1 MNAKK
6 CLALLLSACMAASV
20 LAGCKDGGK
29 KAPSS
34 SSSGSNTT
42 GSITWID
49 PDYEEDK
56 DDDKGN
62 GGASHKPGVSNYN
75 IKVEGLDGNATI
87 SPNPIKVDKHGT
99 AKFTITA
106 KDGYYIQSVRIGNV
120 ELVPSEDRQVTA
132 YDVTMYHVCGH
143 RTITVTL
150 APLTYGIVATTWGDP
165 SSKITWEGKD
175 FKAGDEVTLNLHHD
189 AVYALTKLTVNDKEV
204 SLSDVEDDKYVLTIT
219 GDMTVEA
226 TFAKETFNVTT
237 TVSGDKTANITP
249 ASPNVENGEKVTFT
263 LTHGSGYEL
272 ASFQVNGT
280 EMKDQVKDDRIT
292 LTITKDTHIEVEFA
306 LITIKSTELVGNLV
320 KKNYVDGEEF
330 DPSGLTLVYTWSN
343 GQVERIGLEKGAI
356 ETVKMDDAHIL
367 NTAYGKAIQIKH
379 KEFYPEHPATAYFTT
394 LGITI
399 GAVDKNG
406 NGESKYLTQADFD
419 EIKDYLE
426 EKADRDRWS
435 AAGEKDTIKASLK
448 NDQTISGYEV
458 LKKWSYISKEYV
470 QSKDGVMKLI
480 DEICYYDGALTQAIN
495 KANPDNQANP
505 RKVEVYMN
513 ITNDAVTVWFVAAK
527 K

>member
-204 SLSDVEDDKYVLTIT
+204 SLSDVKDDKYVLTIT

-263 LTHGSGYEL
+263 LTHDSSYEL
-272 ASFQVNGT
+272 ASFKVNGT
-280 EMKDQVKDDRIT
+280 EMKDQVKGDQIT
-292 LTITKDTHIEVEFA
+292 LTITEDTHIEVEFA
-306 LITIKSTELVGNLV
+306 PITIKSTELVGNLV
-320 KKNYVDGEEF
+320 KKNYVYGEEF

-399 GAVDKNG
+399 GAVDENG
-406 NGESKYLTQADFD
+406 NGESKYLTQAEF
-419 EIKDYLE
+419 
-426 EKADRDRWS
+426 
-435 AAGEKDTIKASLK
+435 
-448 NDQTISGYEV
+448 N
-458 LKKWSYISKEYV
+458 
-470 QSKDGVMKLI
+470 
-480 DEICYYDGALTQAIN
+480 AIN
-495 KANPDNQANP
+495 EQLEKIANDTGATVGTNQGIRSDLLKGDISQISLSVSIEDNYKNANEIIN
-505 RKVEVYMN
+505 RIGEFASNIRGLGTEEDVTVYMN
-513 ITNDAVTVWFVAAK
+513 IQDASVAGKIQLSLWAVVENA
-527 K
+527 

>member
-204 SLSDVEDDKYVLTIT
+204 SLSDVKDDKYVLTIT

-237 TVSGDKTANITP
+237 TVSGDKTASITP
-249 ASPNVENGEKVTFT
+249 SSTNVENGEKVTFT
-263 LTHGSGYEL
+263 LTHDSSYEL
-272 ASFQVNGT
+272 ASFKVNGT
-280 EMKDQVKDDRIT
+280 EMKDQVKDDQIT
-292 LTITKDTHIEVEFA
+292 LTITEDTNIEVEFA
-306 LITIKSTELVGNLV
+306 PITIVKTILDGSLA
-320 KKNYVDGEEF
+320 KKNYVYGEEF

-356 ETVKMDDAHIL
+356 ETVTMDGSHIL
-367 NTAYGKAIQIKH
+367 STAYGKAIQIKH

-399 GAVDKNG
+399 GAVDENG
-406 NGESKYLTQADFD
+406 NGESKYLTQNDFKKINAELEEIANNNGATVGKNQGIRSDLLKGDMSRVSLSVSIEDNYNNAD
-419 EIKDYLE
+419 EIINRIDQF
-426 EKADRDRWS
+426 ARN
-435 AAGEKDTIKASLK
+435 IKEL
-448 NDQTISGYEV
+448 GP
-458 LKKWSYISKEYV
+458 KE
-470 QSKDGVMKLI
+470 GV
-480 DEICYYDGALTQAIN
+480 T
-495 KANPDNQANP
+495 
-505 RKVEVYMN
+505 VYMN
-513 ITNDAVTVWFVAAK
+513 IQDASVAGEIQLSLWAVVEK
-527 K
+527 T

>member
-204 SLSDVEDDKYVLTIT
+204 SLSDVRDDKYVLTIT

-237 TVSGDKTANITP
+237 TVSGGDKTANITP
-249 ASPNVENGEKVTFT
+249 ASPNVENGGKVIFT
-263 LTHGSGYEL
+263 LIHKPSYEL
-272 ASFQVNGT
+272 ASFKVNGR
-280 EMKDQVKDDRIT
+280 EMKDQVKNDKIT
-292 LTITKDTHIEVEFA
+292 LTITEDTHIEVEFA
-306 LITIKSTELVGNLV
+306 QITIVKTILDGSLA
-320 KKNYVDGEEF
+320 KKNYVYGEEF

-356 ETVKMDDAHIL
+356 ETVTMDDDHIL
-367 NTAYGKAIQIKH
+367 SSAYGKAIQIKH

-419 EIKDYLE
+419 EINDYLE
-426 EKADRDRWS
+426 EKVDRDQWS
-435 AAGEKDTIKASLK
+435 AAGENDTIKASLK
-448 NDQTISGYEV
+448 NDQTISGYKV
-458 LKKWSYISKEYV
+458 IQKWSYISKEYV

-513 ITNDAVTVWFVAAK
+513 ITNNAVTVWFVAEK
-527 K
+527 

>member
-62 GGASHKPGVSNYN
+62 SGASHKPGVSNYN

-204 SLSDVEDDKYVLTIT
+204 SLSDVKDDKYVLTIT

-249 ASPNVENGEKVTFT
+249 ASPNVESGKKVTFT

-272 ASFQVNGT
+272 ASFRVNGT

-292 LTITKDTHIEVEFA
+292 LTITEDTHIEVEFA

-320 KKNYVDGEEF
+320 KKDYVYDEQF
-330 DPSGLTLVYTWSN
+330 DPNGLTLVYTWSN
-343 GQVERIGLEKGAI
+343 GKVERIPLEIGAI
-356 ETVKMDDAHIL
+356 EPVMMNDSDIMT
-367 NTAYGKAIQIKH
+367 TSQGKAIEIKH
-379 KEFYPEHPATAYFTT
+379 KLYYPEHPILAYFST
-394 LGITI
+394 LGITVTTNT
-399 GAVDKNG
+399 VDENG
-406 NGESKYLTQADFD
+406 NGESKYLTQAEFNAIAKKLEDVAKANKAEVGTNQGIRSDLVKGDMSQVSLSTTVENNYKNAD
-419 EIKDYLE
+419 EIMT
-426 EKADRDRWS
+426 R
-435 AAGEKDTIKASLK
+435 
-448 NDQTISGYEV
+448 
-458 LKKWSYISKEYV
+458 
-470 QSKDGVMKLI
+470 I
-480 DEICYYDGALTQAIN
+480 DEFASNIRGLGVDEGVT
-495 KANPDNQANP
+495 
-505 RKVEVYMN
+505 VYMN
-513 ITNDAVTVWFVAAK
+513 IQDASVAGEIQLSLWAVVENENA
-527 K
+527 